1 MSDTSSNLSYVT
13 QSAFLPKKSQL
24 DVIREQLTYKE
35 EEDED
40 DANISGG
47 GGTAEGG
54 GGSNGRAIG
63 MRAKKGSNNLI

>member
-1 MSDTSSNLSYVT
+1 M
-13 QSAFLPKKSQL
+13 
-24 DVIREQLTYKE
+24 IREQVTYKE

-40 DANISGG
+40 DANISGV
-47 GGTAEGG
+47 GTAEGG